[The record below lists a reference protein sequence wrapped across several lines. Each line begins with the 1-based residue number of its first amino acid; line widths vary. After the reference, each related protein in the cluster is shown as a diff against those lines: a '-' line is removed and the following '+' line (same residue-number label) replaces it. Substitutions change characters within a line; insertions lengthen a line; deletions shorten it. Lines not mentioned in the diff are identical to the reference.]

1 VIRREF
7 LAGAVGAGVL
17 APLIAAAQSRAK
29 TPRVGVLWHA
39 GSAEEEAIYL
49 GAFEEGLKGLGYIDG
64 RTVRLEHRFPN
75 EQPDRFLSQ
84 AAELAA
90 LDVDILVA
98 VTRPAALAAQ
108 RATRTIPI
116 VFIVVPDPVGSK
128 LVDSLAR
135 PGGNIT
141 GLTHIAVELSAKRLE
156 FLKEII
162 PRLSRAALVVNA
174 NDVQGMRRYIEETQ
188 VAADRL
194 QVTVELVEVRSLGD
208 FEPAFDKI
216 LASRVQGV
224 VVPADGLFYQ
234 GRALMA
240 QSALTRRLPL
250 MVYSRETLDAGGLGS
265 YGADQRVIFR
275 RAAAYIDKI
284 VKGAKPAQLPVEQ
297 PTRFEFILNLR
308 TAKILGLTIPQT
320 LLLRAD
326 QLIE

>member
-1 VIRREF
+1 
-7 LAGAVGAGVL
+7 
-17 APLIAAAQSRAK
+17 
-29 TPRVGVLWHA
+29 
-39 GSAEEEAIYL
+39 
-49 GAFEEGLKGLGYIDG
+49 
-64 RTVRLEHRFPN
+64 
-75 EQPDRFLSQ
+75 
-84 AAELAA
+84 
-90 LDVDILVA
+90 
-98 VTRPAALAAQ
+98 
-108 RATRTIPI
+108 
-116 VFIVVPDPVGSK
+116 
-128 LVDSLAR
+128 
-135 PGGNIT
+135 
-141 GLTHIAVELSAKRLE
+141 
-156 FLKEII
+156 
-162 PRLSRAALVVNA
+162 
-174 NDVQGMRRYIEETQ
+174 MRRHIEETQ

-194 QVTVELVEVRSLGD
+194 QVTVEPVEVRSLGD
-208 FEPAFDKI
+208 FELAFDKI

-250 MVYSRETLDAGGLGS
+250 MVYSRETLDAGALGS

-326 QLIE
+326 HVIE